1 MAGNTLAVAHNPTCE
16 AKCPEHCSQ
25 PWKKFVFQHVGR
37 WNISEKYLFGLPIPQ
52 PITDNWIIAESLKIV
67 GDLIS

>member
-1 MAGNTLAVAHNPTCE
+1 MAGNKLAVAYNPLCE

-25 PWKKFVFQHVGR
+25 PWKKFEFEKINT

-52 PITDNWIIAESLKIV
+52 PIFDNWTIDESFKIV
-67 GDLIS
+67 GGTL